1 MKKILALLILAL
13 LFFTG
18 CAIGKSIT
26 SAEKAGKNKETLQ
39 QVQNT
44 PNISNLQNRPDTL
57 KVHFLDA
64 GQGDSILIQFPNG
77 RNMLVDAGKNN
88 SAAGIIDYLKK
99 NGINKLDYLVGTH
112 PHEDHIGSLDAVIE
126 HFQIGEVLLP
136 RVTTNTRTFRDVLAA
151 IKNKDLKI
159 TAAKA
164 GVNILEDDN
173 LSAKILAPNKSTYED
188 LNNYSAVIKIKYKEV
203 AFLLT
208 GDAEELSEK
217 EILAGK
223 ADVRANV
230 LKVGHHGSHSSTSPA
245 FLKAVNPL
253 YAVISAGAGNDYHHP
268 HGETLKKLKQAGVK
282 VLRTDEKGTIVFT
295 TDGKEI
301 ALTTEK

>member
-26 SAEKAGKNKETLQ
+26 SAEKAGENKETLQ

-268 HGETLKKLKQAGVK
+268 HGETLKRLKQAGVK

>member
-1 MKKILALLILAL
+1 MKKILALILAL
-13 LFFTG
+13 LFLAG
-18 CAIGKSIT
+18 CAAGKSIT
-26 SAEKAGKNKETLQ
+26 SAGKAGEKKEALQ
-39 QVQNT
+39 QVQST
-44 PNISNLQNRPDTL
+44 SNISNIQNRPDTL
-57 KVHFLDA
+57 KVHFLDV

-77 RNMLVDAGKNN
+77 RSMLVDAGKNS
-88 SAAGIIDYLKK
+88 SAAAIIDYLKK

-126 HFQIGEVLLP
+126 HFRIGEVLLP

-151 IKNKDLKI
+151 IKSKCLKI

-164 GVNILEDDN
+164 GVNILEADN
-173 LSAKILAPNKSTYED
+173 LSVKILAPNKSTYED
-188 LNNYSAVIKIKYKEV
+188 LNNYSAVIKIKYKEA

-208 GDAEELSEK
+208 GDAEKLSEK

-223 ADVRANV
+223 ADLKADV
-230 LKVGHHGSHSSTSPA
+230 LKVGHHGSRSSTSPA
-245 FLKAVNPL
+245 FLKAVKPR
-253 YAVISAGAGNDYHHP
+253 YAVISVGAGNDYHHP
-268 HGETLKKLKQAGVK
+268 HGETLKRLKQAGAQ

-301 ALTTEK
+301 TLTAEK